1 MRLIRRLAT
10 VKNLAAALSVAVA
23 LMPAAALADNAA
35 VAINTKDGSSMIRIA
50 FKIERVMQD
59 TVTTS
64 NAAVAIS
71 SCSAC
76 QTVAIAIDVVFV
88 MSDPQVYTPT
98 NLALAYNV
106 NCSSCNTLASA
117 YQFVM
122 TTGGAVHLTP
132 EGHQQIADIRH
143 QLEELRHSDAS
154 IFEIQAQVD
163 ALMVQ
168 LRQVL
173 STQVVQNGP
182 SDENPANKDQVQ
194 PSPSGS
200 PSASPSASP
209 GSSSS
214 PSPSPAS
221 SPTASPS
228 PSPTP

>member
-1 MRLIRRLAT
+1 MRLVRRFAT
-10 VKNLAAALSVAVA
+10 VKNLAAAVATMVA
-23 LMPAAALADNAA
+23 LAPAAAMADNAA
-35 VAINTKDGSSMIRIA
+35 VAINTKDGSTMIRIA

-59 TVTTS
+59 SVTTS

-106 NCSSCNTLASA
+106 NCSSCNTLADA

-132 EGHQQIADIRH
+132 EGNREVAGIRR
-143 QLEELRHSDAS
+143 QLEALRHSDAN
-154 IFEIQAQVD
+154 IFEIQAQVSS
-163 ALMVQ
+163 LMVQ

-173 STQVVQNGP
+173 STQVVPAGP
-182 SDENPANKDQVQ
+182 PDQAPADQAQ
-194 PSPSGS
+194 PSPSGGPSGS
-200 PSASPSASP
+200 PAASPSSSP
-209 GSSSS
+209 GAQ
-214 PSPSPAS
+214 PS
-221 SPTASPS
+221 ASPS
-228 PSPTP
+228 PSPSPST